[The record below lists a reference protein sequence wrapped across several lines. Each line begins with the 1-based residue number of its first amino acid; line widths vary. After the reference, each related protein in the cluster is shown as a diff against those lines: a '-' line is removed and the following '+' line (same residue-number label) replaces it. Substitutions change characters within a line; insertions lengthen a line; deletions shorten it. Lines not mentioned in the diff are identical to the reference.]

1 MSGDARRDP
10 EFAGLLLAAQ
20 PDWNPVALVCMIALM
35 KLRLGLSNHGAA
47 LDRLRE
53 FVTEFSHL
61 YGLPDDERG
70 RVLVIFDEL
79 LTNVLTHGYEGA
91 PIDGHVE
98 AALSLDGNRL
108 IIEFIDNGRPFDPL
122 TPPPPDLDL
131 PLAERPIGGIGIAIV
146 RALVDTI
153 GYTRE
158 GEHNH
163 LILGRTVS
171 RPSGGAATEGA
182 RQS

>member
-1 MSGDARRDP
+1 M
-10 EFAGLLLAAQ
+10 
-20 PDWNPVALVCMIALM
+20 CIIALM
-35 KLRLGLSNHGAA
+35 RLSLGLSNHGAA

-53 FVTEFSHL
+53 FVTRFSQL
-61 YGLPDDERG
+61 YGLPDDERA

-79 LTNVLTHGYEGA
+79 LTNVVTHGYENT
-91 PIDGHVE
+91 PIEGHVE

-108 IIEFIDNGRPFDPL
+108 IMEFRDDGRPFDPL
-122 TPPPPDLDL
+122 TLAPPDVDL

-146 RALVDTI
+146 RALVDSI
-153 GYTRE
+153 GYTRD
-158 GEHNH
+158 GEHNC

-171 RPSGGAATEGA
+171 RPSGGATTEGA